1 LRGSSGDI
9 QLEIMPERMLL
20 PTVIT
25 GFTELLELGVLLVG
39 QTRPRASDVTIEMR
53 ELHQIK

>member
-1 LRGSSGDI
+1 MAE
-9 QLEIMPERMLL
+9 QMLL

-39 QTRPRASDVTIEMR
+39 QTRPRASDVTVEMS
-53 ELHQIK
+53 ELHQIQ